1 MKSLLSFCFIITGF
15 AGCQHHSNEAHHNHN
30 HAQESSIPDTFT
42 VGEHT
47 YPKIGVAPNIS
58 ADAIRLSE
66 SNKKLYD
73 PIDSVVKRYK
83 SFDAAKKH
91 LTKSQ
96 IAFYTSVDVEE
107 MDPSYI
113 GSICSWYCAGGP
125 SGMTAS
131 SDLTVLKQGDSSK
144 VDYIHDFSLKT
155 AWFAD
160 GKGTKNSPFVDFKF
174 VEPSAPVTT
183 VKIHNGYL
191 KSDKDWKNYARVKTL
206 QLYIDNQ
213 PHTLLELKDTFAL
226 QSFYIGTHQAHK
238 EDMHFKFEIKSI
250 YIGEKYD
257 QVAISELEFDGTGG
271 H

>member
-1 MKSLLSFCFIITGF
+1 MF
-15 AGCQHHSNEAHHNHN
+15 AGCQHSKNEAHHNHN
-30 HAQESSIPDTFT
+30 HAHESSIPDTT
-42 VGEHT
+42 AISEHT
-47 YPKIGVAPNIS
+47 YAQIGVAPNIS

-66 SNKKLYD
+66 TNKKLYD
-73 PIDSVVKRYK
+73 KIDSIVKRYK
-83 SFDAAKKH
+83 SFDAAKKY

-96 IAFYTSVDVEE
+96 IAFYTSTDVEE

-125 SGMTAS
+125 SEMIAS
-131 SDLTVLKQGDSSK
+131 SELTIVKGDSCK
-144 VDYIHDFSLKT
+144 VDNIHDFSLKT

-160 GKGTKNSPFVDFKF
+160 GKENTKSQFVDFKF
-174 VEPSAPVTT
+174 IEPSAPVTT

-191 KSDKDWKNYARVKTL
+191 KSEQDWKAYARVKTL
-206 QLYIDNQ
+206 QMYIDNK

-226 QSFYIGTHQAHK
+226 QSFRIGSHQAGK
-238 EDMHFKFEIKSI
+238 EDMHFKFEIKAI
-250 YIGEKYD
+250 YKGDKYD

>member
-1 MKSLLSFCFIITGF
+1 MKSLLSLCFILAVF
-15 AGCQHHSNEAHHNHN
+15 ASCQHRENEGHHNHK
-30 HAQESSIPDTFT
+30 HAHEPAIPDTST
-42 VGEHT
+42 VSEHT

-66 SNKKLYD
+66 TNKKLYD
-73 PIDSVVKRYK
+73 KIDSIVKRYK

-91 LTKSQ
+91 LTQSQ
-96 IAFYTSVDVEE
+96 IAFYTSMDVEE

-125 SGMTAS
+125 SGM
-131 SDLTVLKQGDSSK
+131 SDFSNLTVSKQGDSCK

-160 GKGTKNSPFVDFKF
+160 GKANKNSPFIDFKF
-174 VEPSAPVTT
+174 MEPSAPVTT

-191 KSDKDWKNYARVKTL
+191 KSEKDWKDFARVKTL
-206 QLYIDNQ
+206 QLYIDNK

-226 QSFYIGTHQAHK
+226 QSFRIGTHQAGK
-238 EDMHFKFEIKSI
+238 EDMHFKFEIKAT
-250 YIGEKYD
+250 YQGDKYD